1 MFTMRFDHLPAALRR
16 SLLERVFFHLT
27 AGLVLAQLVVWH
39 WVSLVTRGELPELGA
54 VAVAALL
61 LGVGNAALTPLLVRA
76 RTRRGVAA
84 QLARGYA
91 GVAVTAF
98 LLATAVVT
106 SWVLFGL
113 LSGLLG
119 AAGVA
124 PGVPFGVFR
133 ALSLGLV
140 GGTALVTAW
149 GFTLGQARVER
160 TRVRVEIPRMDASLA
175 GLRLVHIS
183 DLHIGNAL
191 DGAKLDRM
199 VDRVNAA
206 DPDLIVA
213 TGDLFDFDPSY
224 LDDGARSL
232 ARLRARCGVYAVL
245 GNHDGY
251 IGADRVAAVLA
262 RHAPGMRLL
271 RDEIARVPVAAPLY
285 LAGVEDPGRQWF
297 DKQVQLPALDAL
309 ARQRPA
315 DGPVLLLAH
324 QPEVFDHAAE
334 LGFPLVLAG
343 HTHGGQ
349 IALPGLETH
358 CNAAR
363 LLTPY
368 TRGLFRSK
376 RSTLYVNRG
385 LGVGGPALRIAA
397 PREIATIE
405 LQAPA

>member
-1 MFTMRFDHLPAALRR
+1 MRFDRLCAALRR
-16 SLLERVFFHLT
+16 SLLERVFLHLT

-39 WVSLVTRGELPELGA
+39 WASVVTRGELPGPAA
-54 VAVAALL
+54 VATAALL
-61 LGVGNAALTPLLVRA
+61 LAVGNAALAPLLVRA
-76 RTRRGVAA
+76 RTRRGVPA

-91 GVAVTAF
+91 GVAVAVF
-98 LLATAVVT
+98 LLATAVIT
-106 SWVLFGL
+106 AWVLFVL

-119 AAGVA
+119 VAGVEPDA
-124 PGVPFGVFR
+124 PLGVFR
-133 ALSLGLV
+133 ALSLSLV

-149 GFTLGQARVER
+149 GFTFGQARVER
-160 TRVRVEIPRMDASLA
+160 TRLRVEIPRLDASLD
-175 GLRLVHIS
+175 GLRLVHVS

-199 VDRVNAA
+199 VDRVNAEEA
-206 DPDLIVA
+206 DLIVA
-213 TGDLFDFDPSY
+213 TGDLFDFDPSH
-224 LDDGARSL
+224 LEAGARSL
-232 ARLRARCGVYAVL
+232 ARLRARLGVYAVL

-251 IGADRVAAVLA
+251 IGSDRVAAALA
-262 RHAPGMRLL
+262 RGAPELRLL

-285 LAGVEDPGRQWF
+285 LAGIEDPGRQWF
-297 DKQVQLPALDAL
+297 DQRVQLPALAAL
-309 ARQRPA
+309 ARRRPA

-324 QPEVFDHAAE
+324 QPEVFDCAAE

-349 IALPGLETH
+349 IALPGLETR

-368 TRGLFRSK
+368 TRGAFRAK
-376 RSTLYVNRG
+376 GSTLYVNRG